1 MNNSLLWLEIP
12 VSDFKRAVSFYENI
26 FDSSLDIRILFET
39 QMALFTKEQI
49 GIKGSLIETKNHTGS
64 NGIKPIFYVE
74 ILNEAIIKVKKNGG
88 AVVSEPTLLRQKNK
102 DGDVIIGANLI
113 DNQVGYYAEIMD
125 SENNHIYL
133 YSHS

>member
-1 MNNSLLWLEIP
+1 MNNTLLWLEIP
-12 VSDFKRAVSFYENI
+12 VSDFERAVTFYEKV
-26 FDSSLDIRILFET
+26 FDITLDIRILFDT

-49 GIKGSLIETKNHTGS
+49 GVKGSLIQTKNHPGS

-88 AVVSEPTLLRQKNK
+88 VVVSEPTLLRQKNK
-102 DGDVIIGANLI
+102 EGDVIIGANLI
-113 DNQVGYYAEIMD
+113 DNQVGYYSEIMD
-125 SENNHIYL
+125 SEKNHIYL

>member
-1 MNNSLLWLEIP
+1 MNNTLLWLEIP
-12 VSDFKRAVSFYENI
+12 VSDFERAVIFYEKV
-26 FDSSLDIRILFET
+26 FDITLDVRTLFDT

-49 GIKGSLIETKNHTGS
+49 GVKGSLIQIKNHPGS

-88 AVVSEPTLLRQKNK
+88 VVVSEPTLLRQKNK
-102 DGDVIIGANLI
+102 EGDVIIGANLI
-113 DNQVGYYAEIMD
+113 DNQVGYYSEIMD
-125 SENNHIYL
+125 SEKNHIYL